1 MRILHVTFN
10 MAIGGTEQVIR
21 QLIDGIPRDYVDCEV
36 LCIDGF
42 VGPIGHQ
49 LLECGVSVCSL
60 QRKPGIDLGL
70 VANLRSVIREGD
82 FDIVHCHQYTP
93 WFYGWLASLG
103 TRARVVFTEHGRF
116 HPDRYRYKAFLI
128 NPVMATLTARIIA
141 ISNATA
147 DALNRYEFI
156 PRKQICVIYNGIRG
170 MVRDSKKVA
179 GLRKELGL
187 TDEELLFGTV
197 SRLDSVKNQR
207 MMIRAFAKFREESGP
222 AKLLIVGDGPERSS
236 LELLVAE
243 LGLSGSV
250 RFTGFITRPEHH
262 LACLDVFLL
271 SSYTEGTSMT
281 LLEAMSLGIP
291 QIATRVGGNPEIIE
305 DGVTGLLTVSD
316 DVNAFAN
323 AMKRLHQQPDMR
335 TRMGVASISR
345 FQQSFT
351 VNAMVNSYLKVYRA
365 IAKRERIHV

>member
-1 MRILHVTFN
+1 MKVLHVTFN

-21 QLIDGIPRDYVDCEV
+21 QLIEGIDNSDVDCEV

-42 VGPIGHQ
+42 VGPIGQQ
-49 LLECGVSVCSL
+49 LVEKGVAVNSL
-60 QRKPGIDLGL
+60 QRKPGIDFGL
-70 VANLRSVIREGD
+70 VANLRAVIRQGD
-82 FDIVHCHQYTP
+82 YDIVHCHQYTP

-147 DALNRYEFI
+147 EALNRYEFI
-156 PRKQICVIYNGIRG
+156 PGKQISVIYNGIRG
-170 MVRDSKKVA
+170 MVRDSRKVA
-179 GLRKELGL
+179 GLKKELGL
-187 TDEELLFGTV
+187 ADGELVFGTV

-207 MMIRAFAKFREESGP
+207 MMIKAFARFLEGSGP

-236 LELLVAE
+236 LESLVAE

-271 SSYTEGTSMT
+271 SSHTEGTSMT

-291 QIATRVGGNPEIIE
+291 QIATRVGGNPEIVE
-305 DGVTGLLTVSD
+305 DGVTGLLTASD
-316 DVNAFAN
+316 DANEFAN
-323 AMKRLHQQPDMR
+323 AMKRLQQQPDMR
-335 TRMGVASISR
+335 SHMGAASLSR
-345 FQQSFT
+345 FEQSFT
-351 VNAMVNSYLKVYRA
+351 VSAMVNNYLKVYCA
-365 IAKRERIHV
+365 IAERERIRV